1 MKAHFFWIVTLIT
14 STLALGGPREP
25 LNAVLLSLQPGT
37 YRYSFYEQIVL
48 RHTPFHNRNGETDG
62 QEDSVLQGQNQTGLS
77 KCESQPGLR
86 TDSSEV
92 WNQPINGFAIDCVK
106 EVTTFLEIV
115 ADGGLSERNEL
126 IPLSDLI
133 LEVKVDPDLHR
144 PPTGINRVGNL
155 SALGGI
161 EMFRTGSIVQ
171 LLSRELRKSGS
182 IILHA
187 DEAARIV
194 NIIKEIKARIQFDG
208 GNNVFLGIPIELQ
221 QIVDDAVEKNNRIII
236 IIRTPLGKKG
246 PNAVNVKLA

>member
-1 MKAHFFWIVTLIT
+1 M
-14 STLALGGPREP
+14 
-25 LNAVLLSLQPGT
+25 
-37 YRYSFYEQIVL
+37 
-48 RHTPFHNRNGETDG
+48 
-62 QEDSVLQGQNQTGLS
+62 
-77 KCESQPGLR
+77 
-86 TDSSEV
+86 
-92 WNQPINGFAIDCVK
+92 
-106 EVTTFLEIV
+106 TTFLEIV

-133 LEVKVDPDLHR
+133 LEVTVNPELHR
-144 PPTGINRVGNL
+144 PPTGISRVENK
-155 SALGGI
+155 SALGGM

-187 DEAARIV
+187 DEAARII
-194 NIIKEIKARIQFDG
+194 NIIKSIKARIQFDG
-208 GNNVFLGIPIELQ
+208 DNNLLLAIPIELQ